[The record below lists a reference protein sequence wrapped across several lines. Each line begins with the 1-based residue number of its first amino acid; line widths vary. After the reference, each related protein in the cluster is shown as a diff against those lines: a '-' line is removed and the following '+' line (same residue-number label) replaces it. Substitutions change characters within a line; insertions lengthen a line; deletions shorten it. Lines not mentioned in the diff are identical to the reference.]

1 MNGARGHYGLPPATA
16 LVVFEAAA
24 RHASFK
30 VAAAELGVTP
40 GAVSH
45 QIKALELGLGV
56 ALFERRPRG
65 VALTGAGETL
75 FRALESG
82 FTRVAD
88 ALARIRHERGGRA
101 VTVTASTAVS
111 SLWLT
116 PRLTR
121 FWKAHPDV
129 AVTQHVSD
137 SVDDPLVPVDLRI
150 AYEPD
155 TLPAHGAVTLHRDT
169 LLPLCSPAFAA
180 AHPVGTLDA
189 LAALP
194 LMHLDAHAGHWTS
207 WRDWFAALGFD
218 GPIGGGRHVNNYA
231 IALQCARDDVGVV
244 LGWRRLVEPLR
255 ERGHLVPLGPYELPA
270 PASLRVRH
278 AGEETEPTAE
288 ARLLHGWLVES
299 VSGNSG
305 RERGGRGSQSGGGA
319 GGRNRRVADG

>member
-1 MNGARGHYGLPPATA
+1 MNGGRGHYGLPPATA

-24 RHASFK
+24 RRTSFK
-30 VAAAELGVTP
+30 AAAAELGVTP

-56 ALFERRPRG
+56 ALFARRPRG
-65 VALTGAGETL
+65 VELTPQGETL
-75 FRALESG
+75 FRALESS
-82 FTRVAD
+82 FTRVAA
-88 ALARIRHERGGRA
+88 ALARIRDERGGSV
-101 VTVTASTAVS
+101 VTITASTAVS

-121 FWKAHPDV
+121 FWKAYPDV

-137 SVDDPLVPVDLRI
+137 SAHDPLVPVDLRI

-155 TLPAHGAVTLHRDT
+155 AHVGHGAVTLFRDT

-180 AHPVGTLDA
+180 AHPASALEE

-207 WRDWFAALGFD
+207 WRDWFDALGFD
-218 GPIGGGRHVNNYA
+218 GALGEGRHVNNYA

-244 LGWRRLVEPLR
+244 LGWQRLVAPFLE
-255 ERGHLVPLGPYELPA
+255 EGSLVPLGPHVLPA
-270 PASLRVRH
+270 PAALRVRH
-278 AGEETEPTAE
+278 AGEGEPTAS
-288 ARLLHGWLVES
+288 ARLLHDWLIENVSDGAERVETD
-299 VSGNSG
+299 
-305 RERGGRGSQSGGGA
+305 A
-319 GGRNRRVADG
+319 